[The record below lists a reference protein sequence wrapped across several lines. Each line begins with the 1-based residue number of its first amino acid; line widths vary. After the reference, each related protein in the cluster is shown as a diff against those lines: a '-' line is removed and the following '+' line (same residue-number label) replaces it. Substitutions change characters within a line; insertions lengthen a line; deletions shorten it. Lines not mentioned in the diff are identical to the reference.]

1 MSLGV
6 GHQSTCHQ
14 QDGMGEDEDYVK
26 ISDYRVWTKTAKN
39 EKMIY
44 EEISESEL
52 SDRFY

>member
-1 MSLGV
+1 
-6 GHQSTCHQ
+6 
-14 QDGMGEDEDYVK
+14 MGEDEDYVK